1 MTDSTEGVGKLT
13 SYEKDLLIINAYTT
27 AYQIWLVHLRLTW
40 SQNEFIFRLHT
51 R

>member
-27 AYQIWLVHLRLTW
+27 AFLRLTW
-40 SQNEFIFRLHT
+40 SQNEFIFRSHT